1 MNVTMAKALATYFSA
16 EDTAN
21 TDVLEACFAP
31 DAVVR
36 DEGQVMRGLEA
47 IKAWKVAAQAKYR
60 YRVEPSSASTSG
72 TTTTVRAR
80 LTGSFP
86 GSPIELTYTFGLVGD
101 KIATLEIR

>member
-21 TDVLEACFAP
+21 TDVLEICFAP

-47 IKAWKVAAQAKYR
+47 IKAWKAGAQAKYR
-60 YRVEPSSASTSG
+60 YRVEPLSASISG
-72 TTTTVRAR
+72 TTTTVLAR

-101 KIATLEIR
+101 KIATLEIH